1 VQTFNHQESFM
12 FFAPV
17 TRHAA
22 FVPSYRAIDRF
33 IDQALTPNAVKG
45 YSVEQDDKS
54 YAISVDLP
62 GLPKELLVIG
72 IEGNVV
78 RLESKPEAK
87 RQYKAAYELP
97 QDIDPS
103 ASVASLVDG
112 VLTLKLAKKVPV
124 SNVTQLTIN

>member
-1 VQTFNHQESFM
+1 LQTFNFQELTM

-22 FVPSYRAIDRF
+22 YNPGLRSIDRF
-33 IDQALTPNAVKG
+33 LDQALTPNAVKG
-45 YSVEQDDKS
+45 YSVEQDETS
-54 YAISVDLP
+54 YSISVDLP
-62 GLPKELLVIG
+62 GLAKDQLTIG

-78 RLESKPEAK
+78 RISSKPEAK

-103 ASVASLVDG
+103 GSVASLVDG

-124 SNVTQLTIN
+124 SNVTQLAVN